1 MLLRADGE
9 AEGSEYQGTL
19 LEVADIPVESC
30 ASGENVSLSNMSEMK
45 DGEPPCLYSTQRYL
59 YLELYRHEIVV
70 KGLLA
75 PSLPPVKRGGEFT
88 QP

>member
-9 AEGSEYQGTL
+9 AEGREYQGTL

-45 DGEPPCLYSTQRYL
+45 DGEP
-59 YLELYRHEIVV
+59 
-70 KGLLA
+70 LLVFNPDIFVLRA
-75 PSLPPVKRGGEFT
+75 VQT
-88 QP
+88 